1 MLVEYSDKIKG
12 TLSFM
17 IKTSTVKIF
26 YCEFETLIPKWGEG
40 SSSSLLQIWI
50 FCILCSW
57 FQDMNGKWI
66 EYLSLKWRKSSS
78 LQIIWR
84 IIQVVL
90 CTSLAVQ
97 CVFLHLLAVQLLAT
111 STLTRRVITY
121 IIIKKYKHEY
131 TIQKMFNMLNC
142 VKLEQVSAKLFSAR

>member
-1 MLVEYSDKIKG
+1 
-12 TLSFM
+12 M
-17 IKTSTVKIF
+17 IKPSTVKMF
-26 YCEFETLIPKWGEG
+26 RCEFETLIPKWGEG

-50 FCILCSW
+50 FCIFCSR

-78 LQIIWR
+78 LRIIWR
-84 IIQVVL
+84 IIQVVFVQFDIQL
-90 CTSLAVQ
+90 QEVQPLTSLAVQ

-121 IIIKKYKHEY
+121 IIIKKYEHKY
-131 TIQKMFNMLNC
+131 NIWKMFNMLNC
-142 VKLEQVSAKLFSAR
+142 VKLEQVSAKLFSASGET